1 MNSEETV
8 FANNRTTEQPGN
20 RQQPQESK
28 NMKNSDFTV
37 EYLGKNKILSP
48 LNMGNFVD
56 DEARIAYSGNISEIE
71 KYADN
76 LSELPSFE
84 LAGPRKKIF
93 HDPAWSKAAI
103 LTAGGLCPGLNDVV
117 KGLTCTLKQHYN
129 VPMVYGIRYGFRGLI
144 PEFNL
149 EPMILTADN
158 VDELHEYGG
167 TILGSSRGRQDEER
181 MVDTLVRMNI
191 NILFCIGGDGTLRCA
206 HDVAKVIK
214 RRKLSISV
222 VCIPKTI
229 DNDICSIDKSFGFE
243 TAVYATNTVITAAH
257 NESKGAYNGVGLVK
271 VMGRDSGFIAAYATL
286 ANSHVNYCIVPEEK
300 IQLEGR
306 PDSLLEH
313 LKKRL
318 EAKKHAVIVVAEGAG
333 QEFFEGEKDTLDA
346 SGNILHKD
354 IGVFLKDKIK
364 SYFKKQNIEVNVK
377 YFDPSYMI
385 RSTPA
390 FGTDAVFCM
399 MLAQNA
405 VHAAMAG
412 CSDIVIG
419 HWHDQF
425 THVPIALAT
434 RERKKIDLHRPLWNG
449 VKSITCF

>member
-1 MNSEETV
+1 MKKDDFLV
-8 FANNRTTEQPGN
+8 EQ
-20 RQQPQESK
+20 
-28 NMKNSDFTV
+28 
-37 EYLGKNKILSP
+37 LGKNTIPSP
-48 LNMGNFVD
+48 YTMGNFVND
-56 DEARIAYSGNISEIE
+56 HARIAYDAEVDIIND
-71 KYADN
+71 YADKIE
-76 LSELPSFE
+76 ELPSFE
-84 LAGPRKKIF
+84 LAGPRKNIF
-93 HDPAWSKAAI
+93 HDPAWTKAAI

-117 KGLTCTLKQHYN
+117 KGLTCTLKQHYK
-129 VPMVYGIRYGFRGLI
+129 VPVVYGIRYGYRGLI
-144 PEFNL
+144 PDFNL
-149 EPMILTADN
+149 EPLILTAEN

-191 NILFCIGGDGTLRCA
+191 NVLFCIGGDGTLRCA
-206 HDVAKVIK
+206 HDVVKIIK
-214 RRKLSISV
+214 KRKLSISV

-243 TAVYATNTVITAAH
+243 TAVYATNQVITAAH
-257 NESKGAYNGVGLVK
+257 NESKGAYNGIGLIK

-286 ANSHVNYCIVPEEK
+286 ANSHVNYCIVPEED
-300 IQLEGR
+300 IILEGG
-306 PDSLLEH
+306 PDSLMGHLENR
-313 LKKRL
+313 LKEKS
-318 EAKKHAVIVVAEGAG
+318 HAVIIVAEGAG
-333 QEFFEGEKDTLDA
+333 QGFFEGEKDVKDA

-354 IGVFLKDKIK
+354 IGLFLKNKIK
-364 SYFKKQNIEVNVK
+364 NYFKERKTEVNIK

-390 FGTDAVFCM
+390 YGTDAVFCM

-412 CSDIVIG
+412 RSDIVIG
-419 HWHDQF
+419 HWHDRF

-434 RERKKIDLHRPLWNG
+434 RERKKIDLHSSLWNG

>member
-1 MNSEETV
+1 
-8 FANNRTTEQPGN
+8 
-20 RQQPQESK
+20 
-28 NMKNSDFTV
+28 MKKSDFKV
-37 EYLGKNKILSP
+37 EHLGENKISSP
-48 LNMGNFVD
+48 YKMGKFVD
-56 DEARIAYSGNISEIE
+56 DNARIAYDADISELE

-76 LSELPSFE
+76 LAELPSFE
-84 LAGPRKKIF
+84 LAGPRAKIF

-103 LTAGGLCPGLNDVV
+103 LTAGGLCPGLNDVI
-117 KGLTCTLKQHYN
+117 KGLTCTLKQHYH
-129 VPMVYGIRYGFRGLI
+129 VPVVYGIRYGYRGLI
-144 PEFNL
+144 PDFKL
-149 EPMILTADN
+149 DPLILTADN

-206 HDVAKVIK
+206 HDMVKVIK
-214 RRKLSISV
+214 KRGLSISV

-243 TAVYATNTVITAAH
+243 TAVYATNEVITAAH
-257 NESKGAYNGVGLVK
+257 NESKGAYNGIGLIK

-286 ANSHVNYCIVPEEK
+286 ANSHVNYCIVPEEN
-300 IQLEGR
+300 ITLEGGS
-306 PDSLLEH
+306 DSLLGH
-313 LKKRL
+313 LENRL
-318 EAKKHAVIVVAEGAG
+318 KDKNHAVILVAEGAG
-333 QEFFEGEKDTLDA
+333 QEFFEGEKDKDA
-346 SGNILHKD
+346 SGNTLHKD
-354 IGVFLKDKIK
+354 IGLFLKSKIK
-364 SYFKKQNIEVNVK
+364 SYFKERDTEVNIK

-390 FGTDAVFCM
+390 YGTDAVFCM
-399 MLAQNA
+399 LLAQNA

-419 HWHDQF
+419 HWNDRF

-434 RERKKIDLHRPLWNG
+434 RERKKIDLHGALWNG

>member
-1 MNSEETV
+1 M
-8 FANNRTTEQPGN
+8 Q
-20 RQQPQESK
+20 K
-28 NMKNSDFTV
+28 SDFKV
-37 EYLGKNKILSP
+37 EHLGENKISSP
-48 LNMGNFVD
+48 YEMGEFVD
-56 DEARIAYSGNISEIE
+56 DDARIAYDTKISELE

-76 LSELPSFE
+76 LAELPSFE
-84 LAGPRKKIF
+84 LAGPREKIF

-103 LTAGGLCPGLNDVV
+103 LTAGGLCPGLNDVI
-117 KGLTCTLKQHYN
+117 KGLTCTLKQHYH
-129 VPMVYGIRYGFRGLI
+129 VPVVYGIRYGYRGLI
-144 PEFNL
+144 PDFKLNPL
-149 EPMILTADN
+149 ILTADN

-206 HDVAKVIK
+206 HDVVKVIK
-214 RRKLSISV
+214 KRKLSISV

-243 TAVYATNTVITAAH
+243 TAVYETNSVITAAH
-257 NESKGAYNGVGLVK
+257 NESKGAYNGIGLIK

-286 ANSHVNYCIVPEEK
+286 ANSHVNYCIVPEENIK
-300 IQLEGR
+300 LEGGN
-306 PDSLLEH
+306 DSFLGH
-313 LKKRL
+313 LANRL
-318 EAKKHAVIVVAEGAG
+318 KSKNHAVILVAEGAG
-333 QEFFEGEKDTLDA
+333 QEFFEGGQDKDA
-346 SGNILHKD
+346 SGNTLHKD
-354 IGVFLKDKIK
+354 IGVFLKSKIK
-364 SYFKKQNIEVNVK
+364 SYFKECNTEVNIK

-390 FGTDAVFCM
+390 YGTDAVFCM

-412 CSDIVIG
+412 RSDIVIG
-419 HWHDQF
+419 HWNDRF

-434 RERKKIDLHRPLWNG
+434 RERKKIDLHGALWNG

>member
-1 MNSEETV
+1 M
-8 FANNRTTEQPGN
+8 Q
-20 RQQPQESK
+20 K
-28 NMKNSDFTV
+28 SDFIV
-37 EYLGKNKILSP
+37 ERLGKNKIASP
-48 LNMGNFVD
+48 YNMGKFID
-56 DEARIAYSGNISEIE
+56 DDARVAYDMEVSKIE
-71 KYADN
+71 KYAGN
-76 LSELPSFE
+76 LEELPSFE
-84 LAGPRKKIF
+84 MAGAREKIF
-93 HDPAWSKAAI
+93 HDPSWSKAAI
-103 LTAGGLCPGLNDVV
+103 LTAGGLCPGLNDVI
-117 KGLTCTLKQHYN
+117 KGLTCTLKLHYK

-144 PEFNL
+144 PDFNL
-149 EPMILTADN
+149 VPMVLTAEN
-158 VDELHEYGG
+158 VDDLHEYGG

-214 RRKLSISV
+214 KRKLSISV

-243 TAVYATNTVITAAH
+243 TAVYETNPVITAAH
-257 NESKGAYNGVGLVK
+257 NESKGAYNGVGLIK

-286 ANSHVNYCIVPEEK
+286 ANSHVNYCIVPEED
-300 IQLEGR
+300 IALEGGK
-306 PDSLLEH
+306 DSLLGH
-313 LKKRL
+313 LENRL
-318 EAKKHAVIVVAEGAG
+318 KNKGHAVILVAEGAG
-333 QEFFEGEKDTLDA
+333 QEFFEGEKAKDA
-346 SGNILHKD
+346 SGNILHDD
-354 IGVFLKDKIK
+354 IGIFLKDKIK
-364 SYFKKQNIEVNVK
+364 SYFKERDTEVNVK

-390 FGTDAVFCM
+390 YGTDAVFCM

-419 HWHDQF
+419 HWNDRF

-434 RERKKIDLHRPLWNG
+434 RERKKIDLHSALWSG

>member
-1 MNSEETV
+1 M
-8 FANNRTTEQPGN
+8 Q
-20 RQQPQESK
+20 K
-28 NMKNSDFTV
+28 SDFKV
-37 EYLGKNKILSP
+37 EHLGANKISSP
-48 LNMGNFVD
+48 YNMGEFVD
-56 DEARIAYSGNISEIE
+56 DDARIAYDTKISELE

-76 LSELPSFE
+76 LAELPSFE
-84 LAGPRKKIF
+84 LAGPRGKIF

-103 LTAGGLCPGLNDVV
+103 LTAGGLCPGLNDVI

-129 VPMVYGIRYGFRGLI
+129 VPVVYGIRYGYRGLI
-144 PEFNL
+144 PDFKL
-149 EPMILTADN
+149 DPLILTADN

-206 HDVAKVIK
+206 HDVVKIIK
-214 RRKLSISV
+214 KRKLSISV

-243 TAVYATNTVITAAH
+243 TAVYETNSVITAAH
-257 NESKGAYNGVGLVK
+257 NESTGAYNGIGLIK

-286 ANSHVNYCIVPEEK
+286 ANSHVNYCIVPEENIK
-300 IQLEGR
+300 LEGGN
-306 PDSLLEH
+306 DSLLGH
-313 LKKRL
+313 LENRL
-318 EAKKHAVIVVAEGAG
+318 KNKNHAVILVAEGAG
-333 QEFFEGEKDTLDA
+333 QEFFEGEKDKDA
-346 SGNILHKD
+346 SGNTLHKD
-354 IGVFLKDKIK
+354 IGLFLKSKIK
-364 SYFKKQNIEVNVK
+364 SYFKERDTEVNVK

-390 FGTDAVFCM
+390 YGTDAVFCM

-412 CSDIVIG
+412 RSDIVIG
-419 HWHDQF
+419 HWNDRF

-434 RERKKIDLHRPLWNG
+434 RERKKIDLHGALWNG